1 MDMHIAAKHQRPHHT
16 PDLTLLVG
24 DSHMKTIN
32 CRAVEAGLGGAKF
45 VCGEH
50 IAAPLTGRRSP
61 RAGKPGRAYNSVGS
75 WPNAKYPES
84 SLDKVVP
91 KLLAQTKS
99 PITTLVVQSP
109 TLDLTNLN
117 HPTLLREPAHRDLV
131 LQSARNVVQTM
142 ERALAENPSLRK
154 GVILEQLPRANF
166 SHLSNM
172 AKIYNSTLQQ
182 LVAQSPYHRQLVV
195 VGHLALTL
203 TAAANTEAMFGQRS
217 SRRSDGVHF
226 RGPEGAR
233 QHTDSVLSA
242 LKVAGL
248 DVPVVPSG
256 WSTQGRQ
263 GAARLQPSGSYNQGL
278 QTHNM
283 FQSLNH

>member
-1 MDMHIAAKHQRPHHT
+1 MIQVAGSAMPAPQPSASVSAQPNPSVLAPRAAPSEAAALPSLLSLHLDPPAEQNRAPRSHPGIQNTYNCNDCRYRCNDLRNMDMHITAKHQRPHHT

-99 PITTLVVQSP
+99 PITNLVVQSP

-117 HPTLLREPAHRDLV
+117 HPTLLREPA
-131 LQSARNVVQTM
+131 
-142 ERALAENPSLRK
+142 
-154 GVILEQLPRANF
+154 
-166 SHLSNM
+166 
-172 AKIYNSTLQQ
+172 
-182 LVAQSPYHRQLVV
+182 
-195 VGHLALTL
+195 
-203 TAAANTEAMFGQRS
+203 QRS
-217 SRRSDGVHF
+217 SPSVCQE
-226 RGPEGAR
+226 RGADDGAR
-233 QHTDSVLSA
+233 P
-242 LKVAGL
+242 G
-248 DVPVVPSG
+248 
-256 WSTQGRQ
+256 
-263 GAARLQPSGSYNQGL
+263 
-278 QTHNM
+278 
-283 FQSLNH
+283 

>member
-1 MDMHIAAKHQRPHHT
+1 M
-16 PDLTLLVG
+16 
-24 DSHMKTIN
+24 
-32 CRAVEAGLGGAKF
+32 
-45 VCGEH
+45 
-50 IAAPLTGRRSP
+50 
-61 RAGKPGRAYNSVGS
+61 
-75 WPNAKYPES
+75 
-84 SLDKVVP
+84 
-91 KLLAQTKS
+91 
-99 PITTLVVQSP
+99 
-109 TLDLTNLN
+109 
-117 HPTLLREPAHRDLV
+117 
-131 LQSARNVVQTM
+131 QTM

-154 GVILEQLPRANF
+154 GVILEQLPRADF

-182 LVAQSPYHRQLVV
+182 LVAQSPYHRRLVV
-195 VGHLALTL
+195 VGHLALAL
-203 TAAANTEAMFGQRS
+203 TAAAANTEAMFGQRS

-263 GAARLQPSGSYNQGL
+263 GAARLQPSDSYNQGL

>member
-1 MDMHIAAKHQRPHHT
+1 M
-16 PDLTLLVG
+16 
-24 DSHMKTIN
+24 
-32 CRAVEAGLGGAKF
+32 
-45 VCGEH
+45 
-50 IAAPLTGRRSP
+50 
-61 RAGKPGRAYNSVGS
+61 
-75 WPNAKYPES
+75 
-84 SLDKVVP
+84 
-91 KLLAQTKS
+91 
-99 PITTLVVQSP
+99 
-109 TLDLTNLN
+109 
-117 HPTLLREPAHRDLV
+117 
-131 LQSARNVVQTM
+131 
-142 ERALAENPSLRK
+142 
-154 GVILEQLPRANF
+154 ILEQLPRNDF
-166 SHLSNM
+166 SHLSNLS
-172 AKIYNSTLQQ
+172 KLYNITLQQ

-256 WSTQGRQ
+256 LSTQGRQ
-263 GAARLQPSGSYNQGL
+263 GAARLRPSGSYNQGL
-278 QTHNM
+278 LTHNM